1 MNISSRLQGTMFKC
15 ITEHPGF
22 LSNCLD
28 IYVLEASF
36 YEFCQQEGPP
46 GDDELLHETLRYLAY
61 RRFIRWIFK
70 KLGKQVRKVIPCCA
84 VLKIRYAFPADS
96 GQYTGFKF
104 PFV

>member
-36 YEFCQQEGPP
+36 YEFCPFSCYMLQSVSFSEPFLKGC
-46 GDDELLHETLRYLAY
+46 LV
-61 RRFIRWIFK
+61 
-70 KLGKQVRKVIPCCA
+70 GKQR
-84 VLKIRYAFPADS
+84 
-96 GQYTGFKF
+96 
-104 PFV
+104 